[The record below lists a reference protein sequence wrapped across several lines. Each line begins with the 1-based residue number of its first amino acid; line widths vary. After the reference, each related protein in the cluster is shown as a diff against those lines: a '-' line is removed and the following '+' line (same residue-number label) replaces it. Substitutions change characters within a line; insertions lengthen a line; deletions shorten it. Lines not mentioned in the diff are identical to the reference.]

1 MVRALIFAGL
11 AFNAYAAAPALD
23 IKGTYTLVSQTCDD
37 GTVLPGSNGGTIKI
51 TFDGSKMTLTDARS
65 PGQKISTAYRMEGDK
80 LINTNQRTK
89 TEVTSKI
96 EIKDKTMTMTSELP
110 KDEWESKKIC
120 PKGGKKLKSVYT
132 KS

>member
-1 MVRALIFAGL
+1 MIRAFIFLSFASN
-11 AFNAYAAAPALD
+11 AFAAAPALD

-37 GTVLPGSNGGTIKI
+37 GTVLPGTNQGTIKI
-51 TFDGSKMTLTDARS
+51 TFDGAKMTLTDSRS

-89 TEVTSKI
+89 AEVTSKI
-96 EIKDKTMTMTSELP
+96 EMKDKTMTMTSELP

-120 PKGGKKLKSVYT
+120 PKGGKKLKSVYN